1 MFLILWRTFSDFL
14 AWVFFFYLLLSF
26 SLSVDSANFFHV
38 QCSAFVHIRLLSS
51 EKEAE
56 QNLLRILLWFC
67 RTIYMSHIRNA
78 HIANAPISFR
88 QWCKH
93 IWLFSL
99 STINL
104 DTLFFLHKWTDFEAY
119 TTLSRVYHN
128 RQIENKLKCQK
139 KSWNKFCETI
149 VSQSC
154 ASPLSDRNQW
164 FMIAHSRGLTIDSR
178 CCCFDQ
184 QKKLINKSN
193 ICCTHRSWVYRT
205 EINIYDIQ
213 NEALNLCLNRI

>member
-1 MFLILWRTFSDFL
+1 MFFFL
-14 AWVFFFYLLLSF
+14 CCCCCCCCRCSGVSYSVEHFQRFPCMDFFFYLLLSF
-26 SLSVDSANFFHV
+26 FLSVDSANSVHV

-51 EKEAE
+51 DKEAE

-67 RTIYMSHIRNA
+67 RTIYVSHIRNA

-119 TTLSRVYHN
+119 TTLSRICQPQPTN
-128 RQIENKLKCQK
+128 RKQIKMSK
-139 KSWNKFCETI
+139 K
-149 VSQSC
+149 V
-154 ASPLSDRNQW
+154 
-164 FMIAHSRGLTIDSR
+164 
-178 CCCFDQ
+178 
-184 QKKLINKSN
+184 
-193 ICCTHRSWVYRT
+193 
-205 EINIYDIQ
+205 EINFVK
-213 NEALNLCLNRI
+213 LSFLNRVLHRFLIEINDLWSRIRVV